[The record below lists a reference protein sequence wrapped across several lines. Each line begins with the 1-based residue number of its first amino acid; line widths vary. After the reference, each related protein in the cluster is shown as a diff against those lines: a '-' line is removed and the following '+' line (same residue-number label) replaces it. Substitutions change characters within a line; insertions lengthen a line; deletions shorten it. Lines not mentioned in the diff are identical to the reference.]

1 MGNDVID
8 AVDDKFRG
16 IWVILEREATLYSM
30 NEENLDNVE
39 VPGMLNVGL

>member
-16 IWVILEREATLYSM
+16 IRVILEREATLYSM

-39 VPGMLNVGL
+39 VRGMLSVGL